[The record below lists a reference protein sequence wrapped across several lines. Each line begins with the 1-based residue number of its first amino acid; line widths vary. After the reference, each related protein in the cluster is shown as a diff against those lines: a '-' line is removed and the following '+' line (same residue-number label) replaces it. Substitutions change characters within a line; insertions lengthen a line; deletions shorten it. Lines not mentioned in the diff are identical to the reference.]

1 MNKRILR
8 LIPWLLAVSIIASAC
23 SAAPGAKPVVVIDSP
38 PSNSQFRGGEAVTV
52 QSTSTDSAGIARVEL
67 LVDGTVVRTDTP
79 PSPQPSFTVLQT
91 WSATPGSHTI
101 TVRAFNTANTVSDP
115 AAILVAIAVS
125 TPAAAPTAAAPTA
138 AATATPNPT
147 ATTVVPISTPTAT
160 TAPSGACTNSS
171 TFVADITVPDN
182 TAIAPGQTF
191 NKIWRVRNSGSC
203 TWGSGYQFVFVS
215 GQAMSST
222 SVFNVP
228 ATAPGATAD
237 LLVPMVAPTT
247 AGLHTGFWQLRSAT
261 NTFFGPRVFV
271 TIRVVAPSSPVPS
284 GCLGQPQIPSFT
296 ASPTT
301 ITAGQ
306 SSTLSWGF
314 VLGASSAEIDNDV
327 GGVATPGSTT
337 VSPTTTTTYTLTA
350 RCEDRVTTAQVTIT
364 VNPP

>member
-8 LIPWLLAVSIIASAC
+8 LIPWLLAVSIMASAC
-23 SAAPGAKPVVVIDSP
+23 SAAPGGKPVVVIDSP

-115 AAILVAIAVS
+115 AAILVAIGVS
-125 TPAAAPTAAAPTA
+125 TPAAAPTA

-147 ATTVVPISTPTAT
+147 PSTGGVTPPLPPTAT

-215 GQAMSST
+215 GQAMSAT
-222 SVFNVP
+222 SVFAVP
-228 ATAPGATAD
+228 ATAPGTTAD

-247 AGLHTGFWQLRSAT
+247 AGLHTGFWQLRSPVA
-261 NTFFGPRVFV
+261 TFFGPRVFV
-271 TIRVVAPSSPVPS
+271 TIRVVAPASPVPS

-314 VLGASSAEIDNDV
+314 VLGATSAVIDPDI
-327 GGVATPGSTT
+327 GGVRTPDSTT
-337 VSPTTTTTYTLTA
+337 VSPTTTTTYTMTA